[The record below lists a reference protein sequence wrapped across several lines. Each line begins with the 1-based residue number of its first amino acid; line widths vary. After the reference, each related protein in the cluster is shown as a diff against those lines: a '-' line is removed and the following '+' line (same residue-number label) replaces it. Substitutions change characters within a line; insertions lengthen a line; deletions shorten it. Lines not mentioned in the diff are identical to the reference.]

1 MRSKQVEHRV
11 DVEEKIDSITC
22 IFVGNSHDFSD
33 HAIDLATISVGS
45 VKFRRLGKIEDL
57 LSRKF
62 DRPDRVR
69 SIILNQSMAHSF
81 IDVIDELQK
90 RFPNATTALAFR
102 QPELARMVLTQV
114 GRQRP
119 TGGIA
124 FLPMNRDMDRWLT
137 VLRLLI
143 CGENFIPSDLYDF
156 SAHNMDEK
164 PIHNGSGDG
173 HAAPCGMPEGK
184 NSTPTNGAS
193 GVRLTLREAE
203 VLSCV
208 AEGKQNKLIANR
220 LGLSE
225 HTVKLHIHHVIAK
238 LGVHNRTEAA
248 VWFLENQ
255 GGAQVTQ

>member
-1 MRSKQVEHRV
+1 VRNEKVEHGV

-45 VKFRRLGKIEDL
+45 VKFRRMGKIEDL
-57 LSRKF
+57 LSCKF

-69 SIILNQSMAHSF
+69 SIILNQSMAHNL
-81 IDVIDELQK
+81 IDIIDDLQN

-102 QPELARMVLTQV
+102 QPELARMVLTQMS
-114 GRQRP
+114 RQRP
-119 TGGIA
+119 AGGFA

-156 SAHNMDEK
+156 SAQNVDAE
-164 PIHNGSGDG
+164 PTYDGSEDAF
-173 HAAPCGMPEGK
+173 AAPCKMPDGK
-184 NSTPTNGAS
+184 HNRPTNGAS
-193 GVRLTLREAE
+193 RVRLTMREAE